1 MSGEGVARTEIGVA
15 DGSTM
20 TKKLITGVYAA
31 VTTPRRADGS
41 VDEASFGNSLGFLMD
56 RGIRGFAINGATGE
70 FCLTTKDE
78 LRAILAV
85 AAEATRGR
93 AEYVCGIG
101 SAGIQGAIE
110 NGFIA
115 IAGGAK
121 GLLMPMPY
129 FFRYSQD
136 DLDAFCRQTAEELP
150 ADILLYNL
158 PQFAS
163 GLEAQT
169 ARRLIREVANIAG
182 IKDSSGSL
190 DILRV
195 LSEPGVEAC
204 RIVGNDS
211 ALVSAMGE
219 RVCDGVVSGVASV
232 LPELMLSVFESG
244 QNPDSEAFRQS
255 DRRLNEFIAAIDRFP
270 TPWGLKWIG
279 EARGIGAARFAQPVS
294 KDRAAD
300 AVRLQEW
307 FRRWEAEVPAK
318 V

>member
-1 MSGEGVARTEIGVA
+1 
-15 DGSTM
+15 M

-31 VTTPRRADGS
+31 VVTPRGADGS
-41 VDEASFGNSLGFLMD
+41 VDEVSFGNWLGFLME

-85 AAEATRGR
+85 AAEVTRGR
-93 AEYVCGIG
+93 AEYLCGIG

-110 NGFIA
+110 NGLLA
-115 IAGGAK
+115 IEGGAK

-136 DLDAFCRQTAEELP
+136 DLEAFCRQTAEELP
-150 ADILLYNL
+150 ASILLYNL

-163 GLEAQT
+163 GLEPQT
-169 ARRLIREVANIAG
+169 ALRLIREVPNVVG

-195 LSEPGVEAC
+195 LSEPGIEAC

-211 ALVSAMGE
+211 ALVAAIGE

-232 LPELMLSVFESG
+232 LPELILSVFESG
-244 QNPDSEAFRQS
+244 QSSDSDTFRQ
-255 DRRLNEFIAAIDRFP
+255 LNEFIAAIDAFP

-279 EARGIGAARFAQPVS
+279 EARGIAAATFAQPVS
-294 KDRAAD
+294 RDRASE
-300 AVRLQEW
+300 AVKLQEW
-307 FRRWEAEVPAK
+307 FRRWEAAVPAK

>member
-1 MSGEGVARTEIGVA
+1 
-15 DGSTM
+15 M

-31 VTTPRRADGS
+31 VMTPRRANGS
-41 VDEASFGNSLGFLMD
+41 VDETAFGNSLGFLME

-85 AAEATRGR
+85 AAEVTRER
-93 AEYVCGIG
+93 AEYLCGIG
-101 SAGIQGAIE
+101 SAGIRGAIE

-115 IAGGAK
+115 IEGGAK

-136 DLDAFCRQTAEELP
+136 DLDAFCRQAAEELP
-150 ADILLYNL
+150 ASILLYNL

-163 GLEAQT
+163 GLEPRT
-169 ARRLIREVANIAG
+169 VRRLIREVPNVVG

-190 DILRV
+190 DIVRV
-195 LSEPGVEAC
+195 LGETGIEAC

-211 ALVSAMGE
+211 ALVAAIGE

-232 LPELMLSVFESG
+232 LPELILSVFEGG
-244 QNPDSEAFRQS
+244 QNPDSDAFRHGG
-255 DRRLNEFIAAIDRFP
+255 RLLNEFIAAIDAFP

-279 EARGIGAARFAQPVS
+279 EARGIGAATFAQPVS
-294 KDRAAD
+294 PARASEALK
-300 AVRLQEW
+300 LQEW
-307 FRRWEAEVPAK
+307 FRRWEPAVHAK

>member
-1 MSGEGVARTEIGVA
+1 
-15 DGSTM
+15 M

-31 VTTPRRADGS
+31 VVTPRGADGS
-41 VDEASFGNSLGFLMD
+41 VDEVSFGNWLGFLME

-85 AAEATRGR
+85 AAEVTRGR
-93 AEYVCGIG
+93 AEYLCGIG

-110 NGFIA
+110 NGLLA
-115 IAGGAK
+115 IEGGAK

-136 DLDAFCRQTAEELP
+136 DLEAFCRQTAEELP
-150 ADILLYNL
+150 ASILLYNL

-163 GLEAQT
+163 GLEPQT
-169 ARRLIREVANIAG
+169 ALRLIREVPNVVG

-195 LSEPGVEAC
+195 LSEPGIEAC

-211 ALVSAMGE
+211 ALVAAIGE

-232 LPELMLSVFESG
+232 LPELILSVFESG
-244 QNPDSEAFRQS
+244 QSSDSDAFRHG
-255 DRRLNEFIAAIDRFP
+255 DRLLNEFIAAIDAFP

-279 EARGIGAARFAQPVS
+279 EARGIAAATFAQPVS
-294 KDRAAD
+294 RDRASE
-300 AVRLQEW
+300 AVKLQEW
-307 FRRWEAEVPAK
+307 FRRWEAAVPAK